1 VNPEPDPASQNEADP
16 CGSATLILGRA
27 LIHNM
32 LWEMNGRPVIVKDR
46 TRSMFAMGTA

>member
-1 VNPEPDPASQNEADP
+1 MVLE
-16 CGSATLILGRA
+16 RA
-27 LIHNM
+27 LIHNI